1 MVPVF
6 LLGIESIPPLA
17 RSSTDVSSVDNLVG
31 SGQPLLVLPT
41 VLSAGAMAAAAA
53 VAAVA

>member
-17 RSSTDVSSVDNLVG
+17 GSSTDVGSVDNLVG
-31 SGQPLLVLPT
+31 SGQPLLVLPK
-41 VLSAGAMAAAAA
+41 VLLATAVAAAA
-53 VAAVA
+53 

>member
-1 MVPVF
+1 MPDF

-17 RSSTDVSSVDNLVG
+17 GSSTDVGSVDYLMG

-41 VLSAGAMAAAAA
+41 VLSAGATAAAAAA
-53 VAAVA
+53 VAAA